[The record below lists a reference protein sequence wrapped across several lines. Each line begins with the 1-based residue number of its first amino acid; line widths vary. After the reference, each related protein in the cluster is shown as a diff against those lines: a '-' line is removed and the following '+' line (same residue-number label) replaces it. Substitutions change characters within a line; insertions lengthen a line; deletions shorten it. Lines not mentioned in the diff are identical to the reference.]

1 VNPEIGRAGIQ
12 LGCLLVVP
20 SAVLLLFLDPASAEF
35 IIMLIT
41 FVVGLIF
48 LCAMILLTLRSQ
60 R

>member
-1 VNPEIGRAGIQ
+1 MNPEIGRAGIQ